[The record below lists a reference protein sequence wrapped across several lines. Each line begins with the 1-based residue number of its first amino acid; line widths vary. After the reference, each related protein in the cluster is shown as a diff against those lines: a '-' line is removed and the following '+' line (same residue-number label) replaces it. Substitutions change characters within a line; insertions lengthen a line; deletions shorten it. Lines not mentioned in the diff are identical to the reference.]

1 MEKELTIGQISKV
14 TGLSRKS
21 IRYYEKEN
29 LIPKASRSLAGY
41 RLYTPKVVNRL
52 SFIQKAKTIGF
63 TLVEIRGILEL
74 SHSGKPCCNQV
85 VSWTDKK
92 LAQIDEQVKYLQQL
106 KEKII
111 YYQKKWNKGK
121 ERPILPESEICG
133 LLESIELPDEASK
146 GGE

>member
-1 MEKELTIGQISKV
+1 MEKELTIGQISKI

-21 IRYYEKEN
+21 IRYYEKEK

-41 RLYTPKVVNRL
+41 RLYTPKVINRL
-52 SFIQKAKTIGF
+52 KFIQKAKTIGF

-74 SHSGKPCCNQV
+74 SSSGKPCCNQV

-111 YYQKKWNKGK
+111 YYQKKWNKEK
-121 ERPILPESEICG
+121 RRPVLPESEICG
-133 LLESIELPDEASK
+133 LLESIELPEETSK
-146 GGE
+146 GAE